1 VQARFGRLAEARSNS
16 RRSRDDIHPLCT
28 ALLRVRRVLV
38 RPHRPVL
45 GHKSHAESIVF

>member
-1 VQARFGRLAEARSNS
+1 VQARFGRLAEARSNAVEAAM
-16 RRSRDDIHPLCT
+16 IFTLWT

-38 RPHRPVL
+38 RAHRPVL